1 MLNPPCL
8 LFRVN
13 KHVKQ
18 KGMAAHKQIK
28 TTKMHSSGST
38 PLQGCNRHHHTRIN
52 GLTDSIHPRKVTN
65 VTWEKGAFYLK
76 GKESSEPTINFQRAM
91 FLVFFPSLS
100 SGFLLGHQNTLRPK
114 GIRLASE
121 MLGGPKTRG
130 WAGWRRTGCWL
141 GTWTLNESMHFFIE
155 EWCVFQA
162 GYVSLPM
169 G

>member
-52 GLTDSIHPRKVTN
+52 GLTDSIHPRKATN
-65 VTWEKGAFYLK
+65 VTWEKGTILK
-76 GKESSEPTINFQRAM
+76 GNESSEPTINFQRR
-91 FLVFFPSLS
+91 
-100 SGFLLGHQNTLRPK
+100 TLPK

-121 MLGGPKTRG
+121 MLGGPKTPSFQG
-130 WAGWRRTGCWL
+130 VQL
-141 GTWTLNESMHFFIE
+141 GHVGLGKWTLNESMHFFLE
-155 EWCVFQA
+155 EWWCSKPAMLVYQRA
-162 GYVSLPM
+162 M
-169 G
+169 